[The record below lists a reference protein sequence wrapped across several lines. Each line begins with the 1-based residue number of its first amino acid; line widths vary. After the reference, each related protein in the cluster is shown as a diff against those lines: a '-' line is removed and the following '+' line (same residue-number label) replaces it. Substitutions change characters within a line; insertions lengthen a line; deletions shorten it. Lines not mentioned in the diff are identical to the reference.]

1 MLLHSRL
8 PVHWVNKD
16 ILVSGEVRICS
27 PYHDDCVTG
36 GTATARD
43 QIKAVVSL
51 NTKVLNVL
59 SCISL

>member
-1 MLLHSRL
+1 MCCSRL
-8 PVHWVNKD
+8 PVQWVNKD

-27 PYHDDCVTG
+27 PYHDDYVTG
-36 GTATARD
+36 GTTTARD

-51 NTKVLNVL
+51 NTKVLIVL